1 MNDVQRMT
9 FDELFQKRMFSRFV
23 VKESNVYD
31 RYISDN
37 VRNIDALLE
46 SEEIKND
53 LFMLEHDLLHN

>member
-1 MNDVQRMT
+1 MT

>member
-1 MNDVQRMT
+1 MT

-37 VRNIDALLE
+37 VHNIDALLE